1 MKIALGWLISLIFTS
16 SAFGSVSAASDPQK
30 DYERSI
36 NSVVR
41 QKIYYK
47 AGRLEV
53 GGAVGVMPYD
63 SVINHVMAGG
73 RLTWHLSDHYGWEV
87 VDAMLTF
94 PTVSSFTTNLVQSQ
108 GITNLQTVKLKM
120 LFGTNFV
127 LSPLYGKIRFFGRQ
141 VMHLDL
147 YFLGG
152 IGAANTETLKF
163 VSTGTTTAPSQTV
176 FKTGFDPML
185 NFGMGFRIF
194 MNSAMALNLDFRDYV
209 VMSQVYGSRS
219 MKSNF
224 AVFGGLSFFL
234 PTF

>member
-1 MKIALGWLISLIFTS
+1 MKIVLGWLVSLILTS

-36 NSVVR
+36 NSIVR

-47 AGRLEV
+47 AGRIEV
-53 GGAVGVMPYD
+53 GGAAGVMPYD
-63 SVINHVMAGG
+63 SVINHIMAGG
-73 RLTWHLSDHYGWEV
+73 RLTWHLTDHYGWEV
-87 VDAMLTF
+87 LDAMLTF
-94 PTVSSFTTNLVQSQ
+94 PTVTGFTTNLVSTQ

-120 LFGTNFV
+120 MLGTNFV

-147 YFLGG
+147 YFLLGV
-152 IGAANTETLKF
+152 GAANTETLKF
-163 VSTGTTTAPSQTV
+163 VSTGASSAPTQTTAQS
-176 FKTGFDPML
+176 GFDPMF
-185 NFGMGFRIF
+185 NFGMGFRVF
-194 MNSAMALNLDFRDYV
+194 LNSAMALNLDFRDYV
-209 VMSQVYGSRS
+209 VYSKVYTGRS
-219 MKSNF
+219 LKSNF